1 MEEYIF
7 RIRLLFQIFML
18 EEFIYNEEKVI
29 DRRKLTKK
37 NPLITLITIHQN
49 LKEKIELKLKKE

>member
-1 MEEYIF
+1 
-7 RIRLLFQIFML
+7 ML